1 MSILIDE
8 NTKIVVQG
16 LSGFQAKFDTQGSLR
31 YGSNVVAG
39 VVPGRKGETVLDL
52 PMYNTV
58 KEAVDNE
65 GAEAT
70 VIYVPASGGKDAILE
85 AANAGIKLAVVV
97 SEKVPYRDFAE
108 AYRIASDKGMRIIG
122 PNSNGLISSG
132 KAKMGILG
140 NDDRYFAPGYVGV
153 LSRSGGMNHEICNL
167 LVRAGLGQSTAVSI
181 GGDPMVGF
189 NFKEGLELFQEDDET
204 KAVAMYCE
212 PGGRM
217 EEIAADFVKS
227 GGITKPVVAFVAG
240 KFMEN
245 MPEGMPFG
253 HAGAIIEGGS
263 GKPSVKM
270 KIMEDAGITVA
281 RRMDDIPELIKQFVK

>member
-1 MSILIDE
+1 
-8 NTKIVVQG
+8 VVQG
-16 LSGFQAKFDTQGSLR
+16 LSGFQAKFDTEGSQR
-31 YGSNVVAG
+31 YGSTVVAG
-39 VVPGRKGETVLDL
+39 VVPGRKGQTILGL

-58 KEAVDNE
+58 KEAVVKE

-70 VIYVPASGGKDAILE
+70 VIYVPAAGAKDAILE
-85 AANAGIKLAVVV
+85 AADAGIKLAVVV

-108 AYRIASDKGMRIIG
+108 AYCIASNKGMRIIG

-140 NDDRYFAPGYVGV
+140 NDDRYFAPGNVGV

-167 LVRAGLGQSTAVSI
+167 LVRSGLGQSTAISI
-181 GGDPMVGF
+181 GGDPMVGLS
-189 NFKEGLELFQEDDET
+189 FKEGLELFQEDDDT

-217 EEIAADFVKS
+217 EEVAAEFVKS
-227 GGITKPVVAFVAG
+227 GGFTKPVVAFIAG
-240 KFMEN
+240 KFMET
-245 MPEGMPFG
+245 MPEGTPFG

-263 GKPSVKM
+263 GKPTT
-270 KIMEDAGITVA
+270 KIRVMEEAGITVA
-281 RRMDDIPELIKQFVK
+281 RRMDDIPGLIKEMITR

>member
-8 NTKIVVQG
+8 NTKIIVQG

-70 VIYVPASGGKDAILE
+70 VIYVPAAGGKDAILE

-108 AYRIASDKGMRIIG
+108 AYRISSDKGMRIIG

-167 LVRAGLGQSTAVSI
+167 LVRADLGQSTAVSI
-181 GGDPMVGF
+181 GGDPMVGLS
-189 NFKEGLELFQEDDET
+189 FKEGLELFQEDDET

-227 GGITKPVVAFVAG
+227 GGITKPVLAFVAG